1 MKNSLKAPE
10 VDYKLLDEEVE
21 LIEHDEYS
29 DVDPDFEDFSIYPT
43 AEENKRTMINLE
55 PFVEEVVRYV
65 SS

>member
-10 VDYKLLDEEVE
+10 VDYELLDEEVE

-43 AEENKRTMINLE
+43 TEESKRTMINLE
-55 PFVEEVVRYV
+55 SFVEEVVRFG
-65 SS
+65 

>member
-1 MKNSLKAPE
+1 MKNSLTAPE

-21 LIEHDEYS
+21 HLEHDEYS
-29 DVDPDFEDFSIYPT
+29 DIYPT
-43 AEENKRTMINLE
+43 AEESKRTMINLE